1 MDDSE
6 IPFRAIDVLSSDDER
21 HQDTPESWEHVC
33 IHESGFSEFDLPDLE
48 SCNDLETRDDE
59 EVQQEGA
66 DLSEI
71 REVTHQLSEPAL
83 SSNTRD
89 GIDASVSS
97 QTVDAIEWNQ
107 MIASCFGQYRARRSD
122 LAFPWENGV
131 MAEIFG
137 GGHILSLPQCVGV
150 GEQMMQSSTDT
161 SRDVVAASIHETLPH
176 DAKYLVAVQSLKDV
190 PYFENKAHK
199 LELACG
205 LWMDIL
211 SIDWG
216 SSEVGTHLSAALL
229 TDSSGGEAVNI
240 LRSCFGVKSPSTLLK
255 RANSFRQF
263 IQWHFK
269 SGFGTENSS
278 QPLPL
283 VEKAVWEYFQYLK
296 MIRVENKRGYT
307 VPSSFLEAVRFGRFT
322 LGLKNTEAI
331 LESRR
336 LLGFAAIERRDK
348 GPSRQ
353 APGLE
358 IEHVKRLHSVL
369 REAGNDIDRLG
380 AGCFLICIYSRAR
393 WSDVRYVDH
402 VEIEE
407 GRFGALTL
415 FTVEHKTAS
424 VGLDQDLL
432 GSLSTMRPR
441 LGQTTFGTSSTST
454 KGDWPILCKASFDK

>member
-21 HQDTPESWEHVC
+21 HQDAPESWEHVH
-33 IHESGFSEFDLPDLE
+33 IVDTAFSELDLPDLE
-48 SCNDLETRDDE
+48 SCNDPETRDDE
-59 EVQQEGA
+59 EDQQEGA
-66 DLSEI
+66 DLNEI
-71 REVTHQLSEPAL
+71 HEVMHQLSEPVV
-83 SSNTRD
+83 SSNIRV
-89 GIDASVSS
+89 GIDASVTS
-97 QTVDAIEWNQ
+97 QTVSAIEWNR
-107 MIASCFGQYRARRSD
+107 MIASSFGQYRARHSD

-131 MAEIFG
+131 MADIFG
-137 GGHILSLPQCVGV
+137 GAHILSLPQCVGV

-176 DAKYLVAVQSLKDV
+176 DAKYLAAVQSLRDV

-205 LWMDIL
+205 LWMDFL

-216 SSEVGTHLSAALL
+216 SSEVGSHLSAALL

-296 MIRVENKRGYT
+296 MIRV
-307 VPSSFLEAVRFGRFT
+307 
-322 LGLKNTEAI
+322 
-331 LESRR
+331 
-336 LLGFAAIERRDK
+336 
-348 GPSRQ
+348 
-353 APGLE
+353 
-358 IEHVKRLHSVL
+358 
-369 REAGNDIDRLG
+369 
-380 AGCFLICIYSRAR
+380 
-393 WSDVRYVDH
+393 
-402 VEIEE
+402 
-407 GRFGALTL
+407 
-415 FTVEHKTAS
+415 AS
-424 VGLDQDLL
+424 VATRFLRHFWKQ
-432 GSLSTMRPR
+432 
-441 LGQTTFGTSSTST
+441 
-454 KGDWPILCKASFDK
+454 